1 MNKSNQATQKKE
13 SRSFTQ
19 EMHQAFTDWVN
30 RLPFIKK
37 DIAYSPEREDLEDE
51 SSDKAPDKEIDD
63 GSSQKGNVP

>member
-1 MNKSNQATQKKE
+1 MKDSNQATQKKE

-37 DIAYSPEREDLEDE
+37 DIPHSPERGDLEDE
-51 SSDKAPDKEIDD
+51 SSDKGPEKKDR
-63 GSSQKGNVP
+63 